1 MPEPSLC
8 FILPDAKLPEGG
20 VESVGNKAFNL
31 MRLAQAGLS
40 VPPAFV
46 LPTSWCRAR
55 RHGDAD
61 ANALRRA
68 LHDGIARLETATGLG
83 FGASR
88 RPLLVS
94 VRSGGAVSMPGMME
108 TVLDVGITPQTPEA
122 LMRLTGNPHLA
133 WDCYRR
139 LVQGYAETVA
149 ALPTAPFDAM
159 RRDAI
164 AAARVDNERD
174 LDHRALRRLTQAML
188 ERYKKMAGVPFPGDP
203 MAQLMAAAD
212 AVMRSW
218 DAPKAVAY
226 RRIQGLDDAAGTA
239 VTVQTMVFGNAGGTS
254 GAGVGFTRDPATGVN
269 TLYVDFCVN
278 GQGEDVVAGRHTVTD
293 TGQVRRMLPDVDREL
308 ESVRT
313 RLEALF
319 HDAQDFE
326 FTVQDGRLFLLQ
338 CRHAQRTPL
347 ATLRIA
353 VEMADAGQIT
363 PSEALARVAR
373 LDLDNIHI
381 TRFAEPLPPKLAQ
394 AVVAGVGVASGPIA
408 LDAEAAQRFAASR
421 TPAVLVRA
429 QTLTSDIAGVTCSAG
444 LLTGAGS
451 RTSHAAVVA
460 RQLNKVCL
468 VGCPAL
474 EVDLTARVC
483 RIGGMKLAE
492 GAEISLDGNSGAV
505 YAGTLRVV
513 TERPERELAM
523 VAKLETAAAGGKGQG
538 VEPAGLPPDSSEE
551 IGGLATPPE

>member
-1 MPEPSLC
+1 MADPGVC
-8 FILPDAKLPEGG
+8 FILPDAKPPEGG
-20 VESVGNKAFNL
+20 AETVGNKAFNL
-31 MRLAQAGLS
+31 MLLTQAGLP

-61 ANALRRA
+61 ANALRQA
-68 LHDGIARLETATGLG
+68 LCAGITRLEAATGLG

-108 TVLDVGITPQTPEA
+108 TVLDVGFAPHTPEA
-122 LMRLTGNPHLA
+122 LTRLTGNPRVA

-139 LVQGYAETVA
+139 LVQSYAETVA
-149 ALPTAPFDAM
+149 ALPTAPFDAL
-159 RRDAI
+159 RRGAI
-164 AAARVDNERD
+164 AAARVSNERE
-174 LDHRALRRLTQAML
+174 LDHRALRDLTRAML
-188 ERYKKMAGVPFPGDP
+188 ACYTEMAGAPFPTDP
-203 MAQLMAAAD
+203 IAQLTAAAD

-218 DAPKAVAY
+218 DAPKAAAY
-226 RRIQGLDDAAGTA
+226 RRMHGLDDEAGTA
-239 VTVQTMVFGNAGGTS
+239 VTVQMMVFGNVGGAS
-254 GAGVGFTRDPATGVN
+254 GAGVGFTRDPATGAN
-269 TLYVDFCVN
+269 TLYVDFCFN

-293 TGQVRRMLPDVDREL
+293 ASRMRRMLPDVSRQLGD
-308 ESVRT
+308 VRT
-313 RLEALF
+313 RLETLF
-319 HDAQDFE
+319 RDAQDFE

-338 CRHAQRTPL
+338 CRNAHRTPL

-353 VEMADAGQIT
+353 VEMADAGLIT
-363 PSEALARVAR
+363 PSEALARLAR
-373 LDLDNIHI
+373 LDLASIHL
-381 TRFAEPLPPKLAQ
+381 TRFVEPLPPMLAR
-394 AVVAGVGVASGPIA
+394 AVVASVGVASGPIV
-408 LDAEAAQRFAASR
+408 LDDQAAQHFAASC

-429 QTLTSDIAGVTCSAG
+429 QTLTSDIAGITSCAG

-474 EVDLTARVC
+474 EVELTARVC
-483 RIGGMKLAE
+483 RIGGVRLAE
-492 GAEISLDGNSGAV
+492 GAEISLDGNTGAV
-505 YAGTLRVV
+505 YAGRLDVV

-523 VAKLETAAAGGKGQG
+523 LAALKSRPASETYRDAKHRG
-538 VEPAGLPPDSSEE
+538 
-551 IGGLATPPE
+551 

>member
-1 MPEPSLC
+1 MADPGLC
-8 FILPDAKLPEGG
+8 FILPDAEPPEGG
-20 VESVGNKAFNL
+20 AETVGNKAFNL
-31 MRLAQAGLS
+31 MRLAQAGLP

-46 LPTSWCRAR
+46 LPTLWCRAR

-61 ANALRRA
+61 ANALHQALRA
-68 LHDGIARLETATGLG
+68 GIARLEAATRLG
-83 FGASR
+83 FGTPR

-94 VRSGGAVSMPGMME
+94 VRSGGAMSMPGMME
-108 TVLDVGITPQTPEA
+108 TVLDVGFTPHTPEA
-122 LMRLTGNPHLA
+122 LMRLTGNPRLA

-149 ALPTAPFDAM
+149 ALPLAPFDAL

-164 AAARVDNERD
+164 AAARVDNERE
-174 LDHRALRRLTQAML
+174 LDHRALRDLTHAML
-188 ERYKKMAGVPFPGDP
+188 ECYEEMAGVPFPADP
-203 MAQLMAAAD
+203 IAQLTAAAD
-212 AVMRSW
+212 AVMQSW
-218 DAPKAVAY
+218 DAPKAAAY
-226 RRIQGLDDAAGTA
+226 RRMRGLDDEAGTA
-239 VTVQTMVFGNAGGTS
+239 VTVQAMVFGNAGGAS
-254 GAGVGFTRDPATGVN
+254 GAGVGFTRDPATGAN
-269 TLYVDFCVN
+269 TLYVDFCCN

-293 TGQVRRMLPDVDREL
+293 AGQMRRVLPDVEREL

-313 RLEALF
+313 RLETLF
-319 HDAQDFE
+319 RDAQDFE

-347 ATLRIA
+347 AMLRIA
-353 VEMADAGQIT
+353 VEMADGGLIA
-363 PSEALARVAR
+363 PSEALTRVAG
-373 LDLDNIHI
+373 LDLDKIHVA
-381 TRFAEPLPPKLAQ
+381 RFAEPLPPKLAQ

-408 LDAEAAQRFAASR
+408 LDAEAAERFAASR

-460 RQLNKVCL
+460 RQFNKVCL

-474 EVDLTARVC
+474 GVDLSARVC
-483 RIGGMKLAE
+483 RIGGMELAE
-492 GAEISLDGNSGAV
+492 GAEISLDGNTGAV
-505 YAGTLRVV
+505 YMGRLAVV

-523 VAKLETAAAGGKGQG
+523 LAALKTHTSCEQG
-538 VEPAGLPPDSSEE
+538 RDVEHRG
-551 IGGLATPPE
+551 

>member
-1 MPEPSLC
+1 MADPNLC
-8 FILPDAKLPEGG
+8 FILPDAKPPEGG
-20 VESVGNKAFNL
+20 AEAVGNKAFNL
-31 MRLAQAGLS
+31 MRLAQAGLP

-61 ANALRRA
+61 GHA
-68 LHDGIARLETATGLG
+68 LHEALCAGIARLEAATGLG

-94 VRSGGAVSMPGMME
+94 VRSGGAISMPGMME
-108 TVLDVGITPQTPEA
+108 TVLDVGFTPHTPDA
-122 LMRLTGNPHLA
+122 LIRLTGNPRLA

-149 ALPTAPFDAM
+149 ALPPAPFDAL
-159 RRDAI
+159 RGDAI
-164 AAARVDNERD
+164 AAARVDNERE
-174 LDHRALRRLTQAML
+174 LDHRALRQLTQAML
-188 ERYKKMAGVPFPGDP
+188 ERYQEMAGVPFPTDP
-203 MAQLMAAAD
+203 MAQLTAAAD

-218 DAPKAVAY
+218 DAPKAAAY
-226 RRIQGLDDAAGTA
+226 RRMQGLDDEAGTA
-239 VTVQTMVFGNAGGTS
+239 VTVQAMVYGNAGGAS
-254 GAGVGFTRDPATGVN
+254 GAGVGFTRDPATGAN
-269 TLYVDFCVN
+269 TLYVDFCIN

-293 TGQVRRMLPDVDREL
+293 AGQMRRMLPDVDREL
-308 ESVRT
+308 KSVRT
-313 RLEALF
+313 RLESLF
-319 HDAQDFE
+319 RDAQDFE
-326 FTVQDGRLFLLQ
+326 FSVQDGRLFLLQ
-338 CRHAQRTPL
+338 CRRAQRTPL

-353 VEMADAGQIT
+353 VEMADEGLIT
-363 PSEALARVAR
+363 PSEAVARVAE

-394 AVVAGVGVASGPIA
+394 AVVAGMGVASGPIA
-408 LDAEAAQRFAASR
+408 LDTEAAQRFAASR

-429 QTLTSDIAGVTCSAG
+429 QTLTSDLAGVTCSTG
-444 LLTGAGS
+444 LLTGTGS

-468 VGCPAL
+468 VGCPTL

-483 RIGGMKLAE
+483 RIGGTQLAE
-492 GAEISLDGNSGAV
+492 GAEISLDGNTGAV
-505 YAGTLRVV
+505 YAGRLDVV

-523 VAKLETAAAGGKGQG
+523 LAALKTRPSCETGRDANRR
-538 VEPAGLPPDSSEE
+538 
-551 IGGLATPPE
+551 T

>member
-1 MPEPSLC
+1 MADPSLC
-8 FILPDAKLPEGG
+8 FVLPDVTSPVGS
-20 VESVGNKAFNL
+20 VETVGNKAFNL
-31 MRLAQAGLS
+31 MRLAQAGLP

-55 RHGDAD
+55 RHGAVDGT
-61 ANALRRA
+61 ALRQA
-68 LHDGIARLETATGLG
+68 LRDGIARLEAATGLG
-83 FGASR
+83 FGAPR

-108 TVLDVGITPQTPEA
+108 TVLDVGFTPQTPEA
-122 LMRLTGNPHLA
+122 LMRLTGNPRLA

-149 ALPTAPFDAM
+149 ALPQAPLDAL

-164 AAARVDNERD
+164 ASARVDNERE
-174 LDHRALRRLTQAML
+174 LDHRALRDLTQAML
-188 ERYKKMAGVPFPGDP
+188 DCYGEMAGAPFPTDP
-203 MAQLMAAAD
+203 MEQLTAAAD

-218 DAPKAVAY
+218 DAPKAAAY
-226 RRIQGLDDAAGTA
+226 RRMQGLDDEAGTA
-239 VTVQTMVFGNAGGTS
+239 VTVQAMVFGNAGGAS
-254 GAGVGFTRDPATGVN
+254 GAGVGFTRDPATGAN
-269 TLYVDFCVN
+269 TLYVDFCLN

-293 TGQVRRMLPDVDREL
+293 AGQMRRMLPDVDREL
-308 ESVRT
+308 QSVRT
-313 RLEALF
+313 RLETLF
-319 HDAQDFE
+319 RDAQDFE

-353 VEMADAGQIT
+353 VEMAQRGLIT
-363 PSEALARVAR
+363 PAEALARVAG

-381 TRFAEPLPPKLAQ
+381 TRFDEPLPPKLAQ

-408 LDAEAAQRFAASR
+408 LDEEAAQRFAACC
-421 TPAVLVRA
+421 TPGVLVRA

-483 RIGGMKLAE
+483 RIGGMKLTE
-492 GAEISLDGNSGAV
+492 GAEISLDGNTGAV
-505 YAGTLRVV
+505 YAGRLAVV
-513 TERPERELAM
+513 TEHPERELA
-523 VAKLETAAAGGKGQG
+523 VLAALKTGPTCETG
-538 VEPAGLPPDSSEE
+538 
-551 IGGLATPPE
+551 PEDANRHG

>member
-1 MPEPSLC
+1 MADPSLY
-8 FILPDAKLPEGG
+8 FILPDAKLPECG

-31 MRLAQAGLS
+31 VHLAAAGLP

-55 RHGDAD
+55 RHGDRD
-61 ANALRRA
+61 PNALRQA
-68 LHDGIARLETATGLG
+68 LRDGIARLEAATGLG

-108 TVLDVGITPQTPEA
+108 TVLDIGFTPQTCEA
-122 LMRLTGNPHLA
+122 LMRLTGNPRLA

-149 ALPTAPFDAM
+149 ALPPAPFDAL

-164 AAARVDNERD
+164 AAARVDNERE
-174 LDHRALRRLTQAML
+174 LDHRALRQLTQAML
-188 ERYKKMAGVPFPGDP
+188 ERSEEQAGAPFPADP
-203 MAQLMAAAD
+203 MTQLTAAAD

-218 DAPKAVAY
+218 DAPKAAKY
-226 RRIQGLDDAAGTA
+226 RRMQGLNDEAGTA
-239 VTVQTMVFGNAGGTS
+239 VTVQVMVFGNAGGAS
-254 GAGVGFTRDPATGVN
+254 GAGVGFTRDPATGAN
-269 TLYVDFCVN
+269 TLYVDFCFN
-278 GQGEDVVAGRHTVTD
+278 SQGEDVVAGRHSVTD
-293 TGQVRRMLPDVDREL
+293 AGQMRRVLPDVDREL
-308 ESVRT
+308 ESVRR
-313 RLEALF
+313 RLETLF
-319 HDAQDFE
+319 RDAQDFE

-338 CRHAQRTPL
+338 CRHAQCTPL

-353 VEMADAGQIT
+353 VEMAEEGLIK
-363 PSEALARVAR
+363 PPEALARVAG

-394 AVVAGVGVASGPIA
+394 AVVAGVGVASGPVA
-408 LDAEAAQRFAASR
+408 LDAEAAQRFAASG

-429 QTLTSDIAGVTCSAG
+429 QTLTSDIAGLIGSAG

-468 VGCPAL
+468 VGCPTL

-483 RIGGMKLAE
+483 RIGGRQLAE
-492 GAEISLDGNSGAV
+492 GAQISLDGNSGAV
-505 YAGTLRVV
+505 YAGRLGVV

-523 VAKLETAAAGGKGQG
+523 LAALKTR
-538 VEPAGLPPDSSEE
+538 P
-551 IGGLATPPE
+551 T